1 MGQQSYC
8 HLDSASVVHSGVTF
22 QILPRKR
29 GSARAPEVA
38 PAPQRVMPERV
49 LIASDDNLL
58 ATMSGALL
66 TSSGYDIE
74 LVDTGEAA
82 QQRLEA
88 CSFDAL
94 IMDVA
99 LRQPGCLDL
108 TRWVRG
114 QVNLRHLPIILLS
127 PAVTRDDDVPSALHA
142 GVDDILAVPFR
153 HQELIL
159 KLRRMLE
166 RQRWAVER
174 QRLLAN
180 LAAVA
185 DGIERCIRPTGEQP
199 RLDFLSATDLA
210 EQAQWQELMSSLN
223 GAIQALQDTASGEEN
238 KVLRHTLEQ
247 LSAALRRAGRYVQ
260 VRSQA
265 QSLRD
270 ANEKLRELE
279 RLRAEFTNT
288 IVHDIRSPLG
298 TIVSTMELIEQ
309 QLGEPRPKKSDI
321 LPLVVGAREI
331 ATRLIKLV
339 SELLDFSKLEA
350 GKMTLVLERL
360 EVAKI
365 IEQVGEE
372 FEPAIRRKSIQ
383 FSYGCEEHLPS
394 IIGDAGKLHRALSN
408 LMSNAIK
415 FTPDGGQIWLEA
427 RLMEGT
433 QVDAGVPYVVFSVV
447 DSGEGIPAQDLPY
460 VFDAYYQAAG
470 RNKDLG
476 TGLGLAIVKRIAAA
490 HGGNVSVRSQ
500 VGVGTAFSIML
511 PLAPPGSGQS
521 VPSTPASSATVN
533 AVTDL
538 SDVLATP
545 AENSLPT
552 PSPSN

>member
-1 MGQQSYC
+1 MKALGRR
-8 HLDSASVVHSGVTF
+8 V
-22 QILPRKR
+22 KR
-29 GSARAPEVA
+29 PPSNA
-38 PAPQRVMPERV
+38 MPERI

-58 ATMSGALL
+58 GAMAGALL
-66 TSSGYDIE
+66 TSSGYEVD

-82 QQRLEA
+82 QQRLETQL
-88 CSFDAL
+88 CDAL
-94 IMDVA
+94 ILDVA

-108 TRWVRG
+108 SRWVRG
-114 QVNLRHLPIILLS
+114 QVTLRNLPIILLS

-142 GVDDILAVPFR
+142 GVDEVLAVPFR

-174 QRLLAN
+174 QRLVAN
-180 LAAVA
+180 LSAVA
-185 DGIERCIRPTGEQP
+185 DGIEYCIRPTGEQP
-199 RLDFLSATDLA
+199 RPDFSDAAELA
-210 EQAQWQELMSSLN
+210 EQAKWQELMTSLN
-223 GAIQALQDTASGEEN
+223 AAIESLQDTSNSEETGI
-238 KVLRHTLEQ
+238 LRRALEQ
-247 LSAALRRAGRYVQ
+247 ISAALKRAGRYVQ
-260 VRSQA
+260 VRTQA

-279 RLRAEFTNT
+279 RLRAEFTNA

-298 TIVSTMELIEQ
+298 TIVSTMELIEL

-321 LPLVVGAREI
+321 LPLVTGARTI
-331 ATRLIKLV
+331 ATKLITLV

-360 EVAKI
+360 EVAKV

-372 FEPAIRRKSIQ
+372 FEPAIRRKSIK
-383 FSYGCEEHLPS
+383 FSYGCEDHLPT

-408 LMSNAIK
+408 LMSNAVK

-427 RLMEGT
+427 RLVEGT

-460 VFDAYYQAAG
+460 IFDAYYQAAG

-500 VGVGTAFSIML
+500 VGVGTAFSMML
-511 PLAPPGSGQS
+511 PLAPPSSGQA
-521 VPSTPASSATVN
+521 PLPPPAPATTPE

-538 SDVLATP
+538 SDMLTAP
-545 AENSLPT
+545 AENPAPT
-552 PSPSN
+552 PPPSN

>member
-1 MGQQSYC
+1 
-8 HLDSASVVHSGVTF
+8 
-22 QILPRKR
+22 
-29 GSARAPEVA
+29 
-38 PAPQRVMPERV
+38 
-49 LIASDDNLL
+49 
-58 ATMSGALL
+58 
-66 TSSGYDIE
+66 
-74 LVDTGEAA
+74 
-82 QQRLEA
+82 
-88 CSFDAL
+88 
-94 IMDVA
+94 
-99 LRQPGCLDL
+99 
-108 TRWVRG
+108 
-114 QVNLRHLPIILLS
+114 
-127 PAVTRDDDVPSALHA
+127 
-142 GVDDILAVPFR
+142 VPFR

-174 QRLLAN
+174 QRLVAN

-199 RLDFLSATDLA
+199 MPDFSDAADLA
-210 EQAQWQELMSSLN
+210 EQAKWQELMTSLN
-223 GAIQALQDTASGEEN
+223 AAIEALQDTSNGEETGI
-238 KVLRHTLEQ
+238 LRRALEQ
-247 LSAALRRAGRYVQ
+247 ISAALKRAGRYVQ
-260 VRSQA
+260 VRTQA

-279 RLRAEFTNT
+279 RLRAEFTNA

-298 TIVSTMELIEQ
+298 TIISTMELIEQ

-321 LPLVVGAREI
+321 LPLVTGARTV
-331 ATRLIKLV
+331 ATKLITLV

-360 EVAKI
+360 EVAKV

-383 FSYGCEEHLPS
+383 FSYGCEDHLPT

-408 LMSNAIK
+408 LMSNAVK

-427 RLMEGT
+427 RLVEGT

-460 VFDAYYQAAG
+460 IFDAYYQAAG

-500 VGVGTAFSIML
+500 VGVGTAFSMML
-511 PLAPPGSGQS
+511 PLAPPGDGQAPLPSS
-521 VPSTPASSATVN
+521 VPAT
-533 AVTDL
+533 APETITDL
-538 SDVLATP
+538 SEVLAAP
-545 AENSLPT
+545 AENPAPT
-552 PSPSN
+552 PPPSN

>member
-1 MGQQSYC
+1 MT
-8 HLDSASVVHSGVTF
+8 LATLPSGVEVLGRRVKR
-22 QILPRKR
+22 LP
-29 GSARAPEVA
+29 SNA
-38 PAPQRVMPERV
+38 MPERI

-58 ATMSGALL
+58 GAMAGALL
-66 TSSGYDIE
+66 TSNGYEVD

-88 CSFDAL
+88 GPFDAL

-99 LRQPGCLDL
+99 LRQPGCLEL
-108 TRWVRG
+108 ARWVRG
-114 QVNLRHLPIILLS
+114 QVALRNLPIILLS
-127 PAVTRDDDVPSALHA
+127 PAATRDDDVPSALHA
-142 GVDDILAVPFR
+142 GVDEVLAVPFR

-174 QRLLAN
+174 QRLVAN

-185 DGIERCIRPTGEQP
+185 DGIEYCIRPTGEQP
-199 RLDFLSATDLA
+199 LPNFSDAADLA
-210 EQAQWQELMSSLN
+210 EQAKWQEMMTSLN
-223 GAIQALQDTASGEEN
+223 AAIDALQNTSNGEETGI
-238 KVLRHTLEQ
+238 LRRALEQ
-247 LSAALRRAGRYVQ
+247 LSAALKRAGRYVQ

-265 QSLRD
+265 QALRD

-279 RLRAEFTNT
+279 RLRAEFTNA

-298 TIVSTMELIEQ
+298 TIISTMELIEQ
-309 QLGEPRPKKSDI
+309 QLDEPRPKKSDI
-321 LPLVVGAREI
+321 LPLVTGARTI
-331 ATRLIKLV
+331 ATKLISLV

-350 GKMTLVLERL
+350 GKMMLVLERL

-372 FEPAIRRKSIQ
+372 FEPATRRKSIK
-383 FSYGCEEHLPS
+383 FSYGCEDHLPT
-394 IIGDAGKLHRALSN
+394 IIGDASKLHRALSN
-408 LMSNAIK
+408 LMSNAVK

-447 DSGEGIPAQDLPY
+447 DSGEGIPAEDLPY
-460 VFDAYYQAAG
+460 VFDPYYQAAS

-490 HGGNVSVRSQ
+490 HGGNVAVRSQ
-500 VGVGTAFSIML
+500 VGVGTAFSITL
-511 PLAPPGSGQS
+511 PLVPP
-521 VPSTPASSATVN
+521 SATQAALPPSN
-533 AVTDL
+533 STATPESVTDL
-538 SDVLATP
+538 SDILATP
-545 AENSLPT
+545 AENPAPT